1 VSFLQVIVPVS
12 TTKALI
18 KMSVLLITFVCS
30 IALNDSTISKQNN
43 KISIPAQY
51 QMLFMLPFL
60 V

>member
-1 VSFLQVIVPVS
+1 
-12 TTKALI
+12 
-18 KMSVLLITFVCS
+18 MSVLLITFVCS